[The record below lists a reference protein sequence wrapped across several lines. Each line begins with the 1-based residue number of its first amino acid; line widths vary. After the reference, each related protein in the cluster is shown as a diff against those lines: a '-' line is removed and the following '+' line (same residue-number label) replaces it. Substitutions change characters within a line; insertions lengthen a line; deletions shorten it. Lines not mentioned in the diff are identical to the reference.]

1 MAFSFKDKGA
11 KEASSKCKT
20 KLLVQ
25 EEPHFKSESTLQV
38 SKHRWKNFGQE
49 KNVACFPRKVT
60 QPRKE
65 TTEREIPK
73 SQTLGRRG
81 TKLIWYEF
89 GMVMRRMGQGLNI
102 GEG

>member
-1 MAFSFKDKGA
+1 M
-11 KEASSKCKT
+11 E
-20 KLLVQ
+20 
-25 EEPHFKSESTLQV
+25 
-38 SKHRWKNFGQE
+38 NFGAG
-49 KNVACFPRKVT
+49 KNVTCFPRKVT